1 MLRFREADLWTLFF
15 ASVLLFLIA
24 AVPGKAGTADH
35 PLCKLD
41 GTVADPEGHPIQ
53 GASVRLQTGSGSLA
67 GETVSDAAGHFLIE
81 APPADGYELRV
92 QKANFRDSVQPVEL
106 PLKTPGSLSIVLSR
120 SGPQEAN
127 RKPHPALQFSD
138 SADFT
143 VAGITDYTAAGGHGS
158 DVNLRTSEALAK
170 ETHGL
175 AGEASKPNA
184 YDKAVDREQLLRER
198 DQLRISLESSDRADL
213 HRSLGDVS
221 EELNDPLTAVHEY
234 ERAAQLNPDEAN
246 YFAWAAELLAHRA
259 IQPAVEVFRKGIA
272 SYPRSERMRA
282 GLGAALYASGL
293 YVQAAKQVCAASDL
307 NPHDVTP
314 YLFLGKMV
322 QASPQPLPCS
332 EARLTRFLRDHPE
345 NAWASYYLALALWKR
360 AGQADKAVAKREER
374 LLRNSLDIDPKLAE
388 AYLQLGI
395 IHVGLGDTEAA
406 VRDYENAS
414 NADPD
419 FAEAHFR
426 LGQVYKVLNQPEK
439 AHQEFKDYERTEKTK
454 AAALE
459 QERRESQQFVVVF
472 KDQKPA
478 R

>member
-1 MLRFREADLWTLFF
+1 MRKQGLWNLSF
-15 ASVLLFLIA
+15 AITSVLLLLIA
-24 AVPGKAGTADH
+24 VIPWKAGAADQA
-35 PLCKLD
+35 LCKIQ
-41 GTVADPEGHPIQ
+41 GTVADSEGHAIP
-53 GASVRLQTGSGSLA
+53 GASVRLQTGSGSLVR
-67 GETVSDAAGHFLIE
+67 ETVSDAAGHFLIA
-81 APPADGYELRV
+81 APAADYVLRI
-92 QKANFRDSVQPVEL
+92 QRTKFRESLQPVEL
-106 PLKTPGSLSIVLSR
+106 SVKTPGTLSVVLSR
-120 SGPQEAN
+120 SNAPVAES
-127 RKPHPALQFSD
+127 KPRAQLQFSD
-138 SADFT
+138 TTDFT

-170 ETHGL
+170 DTHRL
-175 AGEASKPNA
+175 AGEASQPNA
-184 YDKAVDREQLLRER
+184 YDKAANREPLLRER
-198 DQLRISLESSDRADL
+198 DQLRVSLESSDRADL
-213 HRSLGDVS
+213 HRALGDVS
-221 EELNDPLTAVHEY
+221 EELNDPLSAVHEY

-272 SYPRSERMRA
+272 SYPQSERMRA

-332 EARLTRFLRDHPE
+332 EERLARLLRDHPE
-345 NAWASYYLALALWKR
+345 NAWANYYLALALWKR
-360 AGQADKAVAKREER
+360 AGLADKAVAEREER
-374 LLRNSLDIDPKLAE
+374 LFRNSLDIDPKLAE

-414 NADPD
+414 KADPD
-419 FAEAHFR
+419 LAEAHFR
-426 LGQVYKVLNQPEK
+426 LGQVYTVLNEPEK
-439 AHQEFKDYERTEKTK
+439 AHQEFKDYERIEKTK

-472 KDQKPA
+472 KDQKPV